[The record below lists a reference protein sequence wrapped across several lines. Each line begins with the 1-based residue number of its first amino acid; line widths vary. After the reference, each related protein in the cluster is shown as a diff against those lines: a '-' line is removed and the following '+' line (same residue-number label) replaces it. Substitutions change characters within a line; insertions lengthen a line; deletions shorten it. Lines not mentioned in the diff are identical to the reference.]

1 MLSREERQEYAGFI
15 DAQVRELSLVRK
27 IGRKVRNFFVSRARL
42 GDLRGRL
49 IRETEP
55 FFADYVRKLSGNDDF
70 KTGLQIRYFEKR
82 IRTLPR
88 DTLLRLYDEYERITR
103 VRSEKVREKL
113 LDNFCNSISL
123 SYSLNGW
130 FLHIYADELKKR
142 P

>member
-1 MLSREERQEYAGFI
+1 MLSREEQQEYAGFI

-27 IGRKVRNFFVSRARL
+27 IERKVRNLFVSRMRL
-42 GDLRGRL
+42 NDLRGRL

-55 FFADYVRKLSGNDDF
+55 FFAGYVRKLSGNDDF
-70 KTGLQIRYFEKR
+70 KTELQIRYFEKR

-88 DTLLRLYDEYERITR
+88 DTLLRLYDEYEQINR

-113 LDNFCNSISL
+113 LDNFCNSLAL

-130 FLHIYADELKKR
+130 FLHIYADELKKKL
-142 P
+142 

>member
-1 MLSREERQEYAGFI
+1 MLSREEQQEYAGFI
-15 DAQVRELSLVRK
+15 EAQVRDLSLVRK
-27 IGRKVRNFFVSRARL
+27 IGRKVRNHFVSRARL
-42 GDLRGRL
+42 DDLRGRL

-70 KTGLQIRYFEKR
+70 KTELQIRYFEKR

-88 DTLLRLYDEYERITR
+88 DTLLRLYDEYERIAR

>member
-1 MLSREERQEYAGFI
+1 MLSREEQQEYAGFI
-15 DAQVRELSLVRK
+15 EAQVRDLSLVRK
-27 IGRKVRNFFVSRARL
+27 IGRKVRNLFVSRARL
-42 GDLRGRL
+42 DDLRGRL

-70 KTGLQIRYFEKR
+70 KTELQIRYFEKR

-88 DTLLRLYDEYERITR
+88 DTLLRLYDEYERIAR